1 MLHKANAP
9 VAGRIGRRVALRGRK
24 TGHAM
29 ELDDGWHSGGR
40 AGSAAVTPPSMSMP
54 AIIAPVGIAASAM
67 HYAGPIRRAIGG
79 VIDLVVIAVAV
90 LIVVTVLRY
99 VRADGSANLTHIAA
113 RLGGAFVVFY
123 FIGMEARLGATLGK
137 LLVGVRVVNERDG
150 SPIRWH
156 TAVVRNL
163 MRMIDAIGFFLVGFI
178 AICVTEKHQRLGDK
192 VAGTVVIRCP
202 A

>member
-1 MLHKANAP
+1 MSAP
-9 VAGRIGRRVALRGRK
+9 
-24 TGHAM
+24 
-29 ELDDGWHSGGR
+29 
-40 AGSAAVTPPSMSMP
+40 AVTPT
-54 AIIAPVGIAASAM
+54 GAM

-79 VIDLVVIAVAV
+79 VIDLVVIAITV
-90 LIVVTVLRY
+90 LVVVTALGYIRG
-99 VRADGSANLTHIAA
+99 DGSPNLSRITA
-113 RLGGAFVVFY
+113 RVCGAFVVFY

-192 VAGTVVIRCP
+192 VAGTVVIRHP
-202 A
+202 G

>member
-1 MLHKANAP
+1 MSAP
-9 VAGRIGRRVALRGRK
+9 V
-24 TGHAM
+24 
-29 ELDDGWHSGGR
+29 
-40 AGSAAVTPPSMSMP
+40 VTPT
-54 AIIAPVGIAASAM
+54 GAM

-79 VIDLVVIAVAV
+79 VIDLVVIVFAV
-90 LIVVTVLRY
+90 LIIVTALGY
-99 VRADGSANLTHIAA
+99 TMADGSPHLS
-113 RLGGAFVVFY
+113 RLAIRLCGAFVVFY

-178 AICVTEKHQRLGDK
+178 AICVTDKRQRLGDK
-192 VAGTVVIRCP
+192 VARTVVIRHP
-202 A
+202 G